1 MCVCV
6 CVCAEQR
13 SYLELSKIF
22 EAQDDIFRVLNELE
36 RALCEELNKLEFF
49 LPLVNVVPVLTK

>member
-1 MCVCV
+1 MC
-6 CVCAEQR
+6 AKQR

-49 LPLVNVVPVLTK
+49 LPLVNVAPVLTK